1 MLRNSLL
8 KQSIPTKI
16 KKQFS
21 GDLTSSLQIKTNTN
35 ASSNKSVYETKAYLM
50 NSSSIRRIIETQ
62 GSRSKIIPIRR
73 AVRYLLS

>member
-8 KQSIPTKI
+8 MQSIPTKI
-16 KKQFS
+16 KKQTS

-35 ASSNKSVYETKAYLM
+35 ASSNKSVYENKAYLM

-73 AVRYLLS
+73 AVRYL

>member
-35 ASSNKSVYETKAYLM
+35 ASSNKSVYENKAYLM

-73 AVRYLLS
+73 AVRYL

>member
-8 KQSIPTKI
+8 MQSIPTKI
-16 KKQFS
+16 KKQTS
-21 GDLTSSLQIKTNTN
+21 GDLTSSQQIKTVTN
-35 ASSNKSVYETKAYLM
+35 ASSNKSLYEAKAYLI

-73 AVRYLLS
+73 AVRYL